1 MRRILTAII
10 EEGSPADATVKAFGE
25 DTANIFIKAA
35 SLDEALQLVP
45 GAEQD
50 ALEACK
56 NWKPEEVPQEEEP
69 KKHYI
74 VSPVATE
81 DIEETIQDFE
91 ESEKGRRFV
100 KVLENA
106 KDFTSK
112 KDKHGMLITEFKYL
126 LALTYKEAYSGLL
139 TMYDYAYRKGYNRA
153 IKNIKDK
160 QTA

>member
-1 MRRILTAII
+1 MKRILTAII

-81 DIEETIQDFE
+81 DIDE
-91 ESEKGRRFV
+91 
-100 KVLENA
+100 
-106 KDFTSK
+106 
-112 KDKHGMLITEFKYL
+112 LITEVENSKKGQRFIKSLNNAKAFRAKKDINSMLMTQFMYI